1 VSFTVLIHLKC
12 LIGTD
17 SRRNSKIKAALVRDG
32 GAWKERC
39 FLTLSIRNDTTTVA
53 KNPYA
58 KRNLLR
64 AARKYDEAVIWA
76 RRRGYTDLLP
86 FIGSAVGSVLE
97 EEQEDVCTFS
107 ADDWNDMT
115 KEIHEKVTGRRIY
128 NRESSLAYSPKQG
141 KLIVLHT
148 FSTAQR
154 PLRIHT
160 RTHRKTHRRTHTHVT
175 TGGKASGGGSDDP
188 DGSDG
193 EPPQPQSNFLTL
205 LVNPPYKHEM
215 TWCGNRGL
223 VSSITLAA
231 GRCWPV
237 LHWRTPL

>member
-1 VSFTVLIHLKC
+1 
-12 LIGTD
+12 
-17 SRRNSKIKAALVRDG
+17 
-32 GAWKERC
+32 
-39 FLTLSIRNDTTTVA
+39 LSIRNDSTTVV

-76 RRRGYTDLLP
+76 RRRGYNDLLP
-86 FIGSAVGSVLE
+86 FIGSAVASVLE
-97 EEQEDVCTFS
+97 EEQEDVCTFD

-141 KLIVLHT
+141 RFIVLHT

-160 RTHRKTHRRTHTHVT
+160 RTYRRTHRRVHVT
-175 TGGKASGGGSDDP
+175 TGNKASGDDGDP

-205 LVNPPYKHEM
+205 VKPPYKHEM

-223 VSSITLAA
+223 VSSITLAT

-237 LHWRTPL
+237 SLGRAPL